1 MRFNIDENEK
11 SHGGGGGGKEGRS
24 SSLESH
30 FRAPQPPPG
39 SPAPRPARERHRS
52 GGGGGG
58 GIGLKGDPNTERT
71 LRDIDKDIHK
81 IWRELQQLDTISA
94 NSNSNPPPTRGAT
107 AVRKISPTP
116 PSSQATPVKIRDAI
130 QLKKNWNKFWFEK

>member
-52 GGGGGG
+52 GGGGGGGG

-130 QLKKNWNKFWFEK
+130 QLKKKLE